1 MQIRIT
7 DQLDSVPAA
16 HWNALVGDGNPF
28 LRHEFLTAL
37 EHHQCVGPSYGW
49 LPHHILVH
57 NDQQRL
63 IGATPFYIKD
73 NSYGE
78 FVFDW
83 SWADA
88 YERAGLPYYPK
99 GVISIPYTPATGP
112 RLLVAGGDREQSTR
126 EILLRTL
133 IELAQSKRLSSLH
146 CLFTNTDDSA
156 FLSDQ
161 GLLLRLGCQFHWE
174 NRGYRDFD
182 DFLEAFNARKRKK
195 LRRER
200 RRVQEANV
208 EIRVLHGD
216 EADDEQWR
224 MAHHFYR
231 STFEKKWGVPTLN
244 LGFFQEIARTMGK
257 QIVLVFAYHRG
268 QPVAG
273 AINLRGSDS
282 LYGRHWGC
290 TARFHSLH
298 FEICYYQGIAYC
310 IQNGLRY
317 FEPGAQGEHKISRG
331 FLPTPTW
338 SAHWIADDRFRGVIE
353 DFLRRETRAMRD
365 YIETLHDS
373 SPFRRPDAPTL
384 FPGQADTT

>member
-126 EILLRTL
+126 EILLRPL
-133 IELAQSKRLSSLH
+133 IELAQRKRLSSLH

-161 GLLLRLGCQFHWE
+161 GLLLRLGYQFHWE

>member
-1 MQIRIT
+1 MPIRII
-7 DQLDSVPAA
+7 DQLDSVATA
-16 HWNALVGDGNPF
+16 DWNSLAGDGNPF

-49 LPHHILVH
+49 LPQHVLVH
-57 NDQQRL
+57 DDRRRL

-83 SWADA
+83 SWAEA
-88 YERAGLPYYPK
+88 YQQAGLPYYPK
-99 GVISIPYTPATGP
+99 GVISVPYTPATGP
-112 RLLVAGGDREQSTR
+112 RLLVAGGDAAQATR
-126 EILLRTL
+126 RVLLQTL
-133 IELAQSKRLSSLH
+133 IEVAQSRRLSSLH
-146 CLFTNTDDSA
+146 CLFTNPDDTA
-156 FLSDQ
+156 FLADQ

-174 NRGYRDFD
+174 NPGYRDFD
-182 DFLEAFNARKRKK
+182 DFLETLNTRKRKK

-200 RRVQEANV
+200 RRVQEDGI
-208 EIRVLHGD
+208 EIRVVHGD
-216 EADDEQWR
+216 EADEEQWR

-244 LGFFQEIARTMGK
+244 LGFFQELAHTMGR
-257 QIVLVFAYHRG
+257 QIVLVFAYHRD
-268 QPVAG
+268 QLVAG
-273 AINLRGSDS
+273 AINLRGGDT

-290 TARFHSLH
+290 TASFHSLH

-310 IQNGLRY
+310 IDNGLRC

-338 SAHWIADDRFRGVIE
+338 SAHWIADDRFREAIA
-353 DFLRRETRAMRD
+353 DFLQRETRAMRD
-365 YIETLHDS
+365 YIATLQES
-373 SPFRRPDAPTL
+373 SPFRHPEGLTPVPHNASTL
-384 FPGQADTT
+384 